1 MPTDE
6 TPDAVDKERRL
17 RAEEEETKEQVPHER
32 DPGARSGDPFEE
44 DDESKPAPPGPE
56 AQQPRG

>member
-6 TPDAVDKERRL
+6 TRDVADQEREL
-17 RAEEEETKEQVPHER
+17 REREQAAKEQEPHER
-32 DPGARSGDPFEE
+32 APGERAGDPMEE
-44 DDESKPAPPGPE
+44 DERKPAPPGPE